1 MKRLD
6 KYIAKNF
13 LIGYAISFFILI
25 GLRVIVDLF
34 VNIDEFTEHSGL
46 QAAEVIRNIFTYYG
60 LNSTLYFRD
69 FAGFITVIA
78 AVFSLGKMVRNNE
91 FVAMMAS
98 GVSLKRVIMPIIIL
112 ALMLTALLVAD
123 QELIIPSLADK
134 LARSEDDLPGQE
146 AYEVWFIADSNG
158 SLICS
163 QRFDVATSTLQSL
176 TILIRKHNKNTNIWQ
191 FAGKISAEKAVYNY
205 QLKKWELVNGSFIK
219 KDAASQQEKIRF
231 FSSDITPKDI
241 PVRRKSEYKTLLS
254 SCQLVEL
261 ARQRTKIKDLAQLYS
276 QRHFRITEP
285 VINLLMLMV
294 CLPILICRDPMHMKS
309 AIMISFIL
317 AGVCSMTTF
326 ACKMLATEV
335 VFDRVLPELWP
346 WVPVFIFL
354 PIAFI
359 ELDSMKT

>member
-13 LIGYAISFFILI
+13 LIGYAISFFVLI
-25 GLRVIVDLF
+25 GLRIIVDLF

-46 QAAEVIRNIFTYYG
+46 GTVDIIKNIFIYYG

-98 GVSLKRVIMPIIIL
+98 GVSLKRVITPIIIL
-112 ALMLTALLVAD
+112 ALLLTVLLVMD
-123 QELIIPSLADK
+123 QELIIPSQADK
-134 LARSEDDLPGQE
+134 LVRSEDDLPGQE
-146 AYEVWFIADSNG
+146 SYDVWFIADSNG

-163 QRFDVATSTLQSL
+163 RRFDVATSTLQSP
-176 TILIRKHNKNTNIWQ
+176 TILIRKRSENLNIWQ
-191 FAGKISAEKAVYNY
+191 LDGKISADKAVYNP
-205 QLKKWELVNGSFIK
+205 QTKKWDLVNGLFTRK
-219 KDAASQQEKIRF
+219 EAASQARKIES
-231 FSSDITPKDI
+231 FSTDITPKDI

-254 SCQLVEL
+254 SSQLAQL
-261 ARQRTKIKDLAQLYS
+261 AAQKTKIRDLAQLYS

-294 CLPILICRDPMHMKS
+294 CLPILICRDPKQMKS
-309 AIMISFIL
+309 AVMISFIM
-317 AGVCSMTTF
+317 AGACSMITF
-326 ACKMLATEV
+326 ACKMLATEM
-335 VFDRVLPELWP
+335 VFDRVMPELWP

>member
-1 MKRLD
+1 MKKLD

-13 LIGYAISFFILI
+13 LIGYVISLFVLV
-25 GLRVIVDLF
+25 GLRIIVDLF
-34 VNIDEFTEHSGL
+34 VNIDEFTEHRDL
-46 QAAEVIRNIFTYYG
+46 AAAEVIKNIFTYYG

-98 GVSLKRVIMPIIIL
+98 GVSLKRLIMPIIVL

-134 LARSEDDLPGQE
+134 LVRSEDDLPGRE
-146 AYEVWFIADSNG
+146 SYDVWFISDSNG

-163 QRFDVATSTLQSL
+163 QRFDVATSTLHSP
-176 TILIRKHNKNTNIWQ
+176 TILIRKRSEHLNIWQ
-191 FAGKISAEKAVYNY
+191 LVGKISAERAVYNY
-205 QLKKWELVNGSFIK
+205 QLGKWELVNGRFIK
-219 KDAASQQEKIRF
+219 KDAASKAEKIRF
-231 FSSDITPKDI
+231 FPSDIKPKDI
-241 PVRRKSEYKTLLS
+241 PVRRKSKYKTLLS
-254 SCQLVEL
+254 SRQLAEL
-261 ARQRTKIKDLAQLYS
+261 ARQKTKIKNLAQLYS

-294 CLPILICRDPMHMKS
+294 CLPILICRDPKQMKS
-309 AIMISFIL
+309 AVMISFIM
-317 AGVCSMTTF
+317 AGFCSMVTF
-326 ACKMLATEV
+326 TCKMFATEV
-335 VFDRVLPELWP
+335 VFDRVIPELWP

-354 PIAFI
+354 PIAFV